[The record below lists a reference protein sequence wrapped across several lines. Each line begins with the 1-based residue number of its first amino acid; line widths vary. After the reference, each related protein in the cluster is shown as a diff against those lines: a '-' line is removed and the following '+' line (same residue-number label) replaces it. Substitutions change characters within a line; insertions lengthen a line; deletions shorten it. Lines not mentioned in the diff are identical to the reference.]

1 MKWKFRQDEITLK
14 EFYNLSQQDRDVYV
28 QKIVELKIEER
39 SSMDEILLNR
49 FNKNSEQE
57 YKFLEL

>member
-14 EFYNLSQQDRDVYV
+14 EFYNLSQQDRDAYV

>member
-14 EFYNLSQQDRDVYV
+14 EFYNLSQQDRDAYV

-49 FNKNSEQE
+49 FNKNSEQQ

>member
-1 MKWKFRQDEITLK
+1 MKWKFRHDEITLK
-14 EFYNLSQQDRDVYV
+14 EFYNLSQKDRDAYV

-49 FNKNSEQE
+49 FNKNSEKE

>member
-14 EFYNLSQQDRDVYV
+14 EFYNLSQQDRDAYV

-49 FNKNSEQE
+49 FNKNSEKE